1 MNERTQGVAMETRL
15 AFRHLIPKPLMLM
28 MAIEAEIAQSSLEPR
43 LLHLV
48 KMRASQINGC
58 AYCLDMHSKDARAD
72 GESEQRLY
80 ALDAWDETPFFDK
93 RERAALLWTEAVTRV
108 SQDHVP
114 DDVYQAV
121 RGEFSEQE
129 LAYLTLAVATIN
141 AWNRLNVALRNV
153 PGDYRPGMLRTIR
166 EAMSQRNARATP
178 T

>member
-1 MNERTQGVAMETRL
+1 MQTRL

-28 MAIEAEIAQSSLEPR
+28 MDVEAEIAQSSLEPR

-80 ALDAWDETPFFDK
+80 ALDAWSEAPFFDK
-93 RERAALLWTEAVTRV
+93 HERAALLWTEAVTRV
-108 SQDHVP
+108 SEDHVP
-114 DDVYQAV
+114 DRVYEAV
-121 RGEFSEQE
+121 RGEFNDRE
-129 LAYLTLAVATIN
+129 LACLTLAIAMIN
-141 AWNRLNVALRNV
+141 AWNRLNVALRNI

-166 EAMSQRNARATP
+166 KAMSQQNARDGE
-178 T
+178 